1 MQITEN
7 FNPPTD
13 HYYRIEFANEEL
25 PHLYAC
31 ADLALSRAG
40 AGSIAELAANG
51 IPSIFVPLRGVGH
64 DHQYSNA
71 KVTTQHGCV
80 HLEQTDLPKK
90 LLPTVHRLI
99 ADDSKRIE
107 MGRAIQGL
115 SKPDA
120 ALQIAKIIAQTLDSC
135 DGDQ

>member
-1 MQITEN
+1 
-7 FNPPTD
+7 
-13 HYYRIEFANEEL
+13 
-25 PHLYAC
+25 
-31 ADLALSRAG
+31 
-40 AGSIAELAANG
+40 
-51 IPSIFVPLRGVGH
+51 
-64 DHQYSNA
+64 
-71 KVTTQHGCV
+71 V